1 MNKTFGSGC
10 LNALGSP
17 QSCLIIAKNLL
28 EIRKAL
34 PKCSV
39 APVGYGDVDVTK
51 LENIVIFKQ
60 LPESQ
65 FIYKAIDVDTSSHDG
80 DVSDASL
87 LQGVANVVI
96 NFVHDDLTAMWTP
109 GYVSPER
116 AEAEAVQKNGGYV
129 AAAAA
134 DSRQDVC
141 VIRLVIYQLF
151 AKHSYFGPEMI
162 KEDCYLGV
170 LVAASFVA
178 DLSEISHSGAKKVLC
193 QMFQKDPAQRISLK
207 DILEHKVS
215 HSLSSSSSRLQLATQ
230 SHMDEIKNSQ
240 DHMEN
245 NQLPLRVGRR
255 QQAQALDGVGRKV
268 NENLVHSVSVSGV
281 HKKILQVQKVV
292 DFSGRKLDENSY
304 IRNGD
309 LPLVSGEMR
318 SHFDMLLTEMTDNL
332 EVTPLAAN
340 MSTDAI
346 SAAALQQVFELL
358 NYIRHER
365 LENSSANNLIAVK
378 IIDWI
383 KK

>member
-1 MNKTFGSGC
+1 MSKSFGSGC
-10 LNALGSP
+10 LIALGSLQP
-17 QSCLIIAKNLL
+17 CVVIAKNLL
-28 EIRKAL
+28 EIGKPL

-39 APVGYGDVDVTK
+39 APVGWGDVNVTK

-65 FIYKAIDVDTSSHDG
+65 FIYKAINFDLSSHDG
-80 DVSDASL
+80 SGGVDASL
-87 LQGVANVVI
+87 LQGLANVST
-96 NFVHDDLTAMWTP
+96 NFVQDDLTAMWTP

-134 DSRQDVC
+134 DSRQDVF

-162 KEDCYLGV
+162 KEDRCLDI
-170 LVAASFVA
+170 LVDANFVA
-178 DLSEISHSGAKKVLC
+178 DLSEISDSGAKKVLC

-207 DILEHKVS
+207 DILEHKVF
-215 HSLSSSSSRLQLATQ
+215 HSLSSSSSSGSSRLQLATQ

-332 EVTPLAAN
+332 EEETSLVA
-340 MSTDAI
+340 SIVTDAI
-346 SAAALQQVFELL
+346 SVTAALKQEF
-358 NYIRHER
+358 
-365 LENSSANNLIAVK
+365 
-378 IIDWI
+378 
-383 KK
+383 